1 MRRRIVS
8 SQGQRRNNWIGKVS
22 NLNGVGFRR
31 FGPIQPREVSR
42 KAEPLPGFAV
52 DPTGSVLQ
60 PPDLTQIRSLST
72 SGTSPKAEFA
82 SGMIGTKRLDES
94 TLALRDEDGLPV
106 GAAEGEVGGFGGG
119 ELYLPL

>member
-1 MRRRIVS
+1 MSAPEVENGFMRRRIVS

-31 FGPIQPREVSR
+31 FGPIQPREGPR

-52 DPTGSVLQ
+52 NPAGAVLQ
-60 PPDLTQIRSLST
+60 PPDLTQMWNLST

-94 TLALRDEDGLPV
+94 TLALSDEDGFPV
-106 GAAEGEVGGFGGG
+106 R
-119 ELYLPL
+119 